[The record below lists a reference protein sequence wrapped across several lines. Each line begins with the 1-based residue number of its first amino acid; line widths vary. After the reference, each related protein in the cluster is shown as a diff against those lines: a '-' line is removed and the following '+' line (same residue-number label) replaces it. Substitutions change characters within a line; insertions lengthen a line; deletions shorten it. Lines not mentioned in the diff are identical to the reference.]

1 MSLGTDRVDA
11 ETLVGLTI
19 THRRYVDHGRAH
31 YAGGLVDGGYIMGL
45 FSDVATDV
53 CIHADG
59 DEGLLASYSTVTFHA
74 PLRAGDV
81 LEVTAEVSAVGRRSR
96 SLNLQARV
104 LARTG
109 IPGSSGTS
117 AHSLAQPLLVASASG
132 TVVVPDSR

>member
-1 MSLGTDRVDA
+1 MSLGTAGADSQ
-11 ETLVGLTI
+11 TGVGLKI

-31 YAGGLVDGGYIMGL
+31 YAGSLVDGGYIMGL

-81 LEVTAEVSAVGRRSR
+81 LEVTAEVTAVGRRSR
-96 SLNLQARV
+96 SLDFRACV
-104 LARTG
+104 LARTDAQAS
-109 IPGSSGTS
+109 GSTGARALQQS
-117 AHSLAQPLLVASASG
+117 LLVASAVG
-132 TVVVPDSR
+132 TVVVPGSR

>member
-1 MSLGTDRVDA
+1 MSL
-11 ETLVGLTI
+11 ETTPADTERPVRLRI

-81 LEVTAEVSAVGRRSR
+81 LEVTGEVTAVGRRSR
-96 SLNLQARV
+96 NLELRAVV
-104 LARTG
+104 LARTDAH
-109 IPGSSGTS
+109 GSGGTS
-117 AHSLAQPLLVASASG
+117 AHRLDQPLLVASAVG
-132 TVVVPDSR
+132 TVVVPGSR